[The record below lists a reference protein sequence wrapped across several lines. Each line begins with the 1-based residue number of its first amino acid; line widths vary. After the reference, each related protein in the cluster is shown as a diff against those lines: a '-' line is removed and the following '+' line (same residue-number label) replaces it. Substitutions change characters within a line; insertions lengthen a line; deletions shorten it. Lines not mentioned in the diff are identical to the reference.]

1 MTKVRSLS
9 LGEGTMRRAIQY
21 VLLGVATIGGS
32 VAPVRAD
39 VTAEQVREAIDRAV
53 AFLKRQQTPD
63 GSFRPGYEQQR
74 GGVTALCTLALLNA
88 GVAPDDEHV
97 RRALDYLEKIRPEK
111 TYVVSL
117 QTMAFAKADP
127 ERYRSQ
133 IARNVA
139 WLEKTQITRDDA
151 TRGAWSYPGRSGDPS
166 NSQFALLALHEAERM
181 GVRADAQTWRLAEK
195 YWKGIQKLD
204 GSWPYFTEQA
214 GPGIGSMTCAGISS
228 LVITSDKA
236 YEGNAGVDGDRIQC
250 CRSSESDDSRIQ
262 DGIRDGL
269 DWLGRNFAVGT
280 NPGRGDWHLFY
291 YLYGLERVGRLT
303 ARRFIGGHDWYR
315 EGAEALLRMK
325 GGAVTDHWVG
335 VSPDEQ
341 KSVIATSFALLFLSK
356 GRRPILLSKLKHGA
370 GDDWNAHRSDV
381 NNLTRYVETR
391 WEQDMTWQVVDLK
404 AATVEDLLE
413 SPVLYLCGREN
424 PVPRSAAA
432 QEETA
437 RKLRDY
443 LDRDGFL
450 FAEAYAGGTD
460 FDQGFRAFVNER
472 VFPEREYRLVPLPL
486 EHPIWRTAEAVDA
499 AYVRLLWGVE
509 FGCRTSLVYAPPDTS
524 ADGGPSL
531 SCLWE
536 LSRSG
541 RDQKF
546 QESVQKQIDAALSI
560 GNNVLAYATNQQL
573 KYKNPARPEP
583 LAGTARDQF
592 PRGRLYIAN
601 VRHMGGCD
609 AAPRA
614 LVTLLE
620 TAGRERNMRV
630 GAEKREVALTDAGLF
645 DYHLVFMHGRN
656 SFHLTDPEREKL
668 RTYVERGGMV
678 FANAIC
684 ASRYFTQSFRREMEA
699 TFPDRPLKPIP
710 QDDPLYSSSLYGGY
724 DLSTVTRRDP
734 GAGSRSGTLEPLLRK
749 LPPELEAIRV
759 GERYGVIFSPY
770 DLSCALERHDSP
782 ECPGYVREDA
792 ARIGLNVLLYSLQQ

>member
-1 MTKVRSLS
+1 MIRRTMLS
-9 LGEGTMRRAIQY
+9 A
-21 VLLGVATIGGS
+21 LLAVATIVGGG
-32 VAPVRAD
+32 APVRAD

-53 AFLKRQQTPD
+53 AYLQRQQQPD
-63 GSFRPGYEQQR
+63 GSFRPGYEQYR

-88 GVAPDDEHV
+88 GVAPDDV
-97 RRALDYLEKIRPEK
+97 DVKRALDYLEKIRPEK

-117 QTMAFAKADP
+117 QIMAFAKASP

-139 WLEKTQITRDDA
+139 WLEKTQITQDE
-151 TRGAWSYPGRSGDPS
+151 TRGAWSYPGLGRGDPS
-166 NSQFALLALHEAERM
+166 NSQFALLALHEAERL
-181 GVRADAQTWRLAEK
+181 GIRADAQTWRLAQQ
-195 YWKGIQKLD
+195 YWEGIQNPD
-204 GSWPYFTEQA
+204 GSWEYFRGQ
-214 GPGIGSMTCAGISS
+214 PIGSMTCAGISS

-236 YEGNAGVDGDRIQC
+236 QQGNAEVDGDQIRC
-250 CRSSESDDSRIQ
+250 CRPSESDSSRVQ
-262 DGIRDGL
+262 NGL

-280 NPGRGDWHLFY
+280 NPGRGKTHLLY

-335 VSPDEQ
+335 VSRDEQ
-341 KSVIATSFALLFLSK
+341 NPLVATSFALLFLSK
-356 GRRPILLSKLKHGA
+356 GRRPILLSKLKHGTE
-370 GDDWNAHRSDV
+370 DDWNRHQSDV
-381 NNLTRYVETR
+381 NNLTRYVESR

-413 SPVLYLCGREN
+413 SPVLYFCGREN
-424 PVPRSAAA
+424 PLPRSAAA
-432 QEETA
+432 QEEIA

-450 FAEAYAGGTD
+450 FAEAYGGGTD
-460 FDQGFRAFVNER
+460 FDQGFRKLIDER
-472 VFPEREYRLVPLPL
+472 VFPEREYRLVPLPP
-486 EHPIWRTAEAVDA
+486 EHPVWRTAEQVDA
-499 AYVRLLWGVE
+499 AYVRPLWGVE
-509 FGCRTSLVYAPPDTS
+509 FGCRTTVVYAPPDTS
-524 ADGGPSL
+524 PEGRPSL

-541 RDQKF
+541 RDQELR
-546 QESVQKQIDAALSI
+546 ESVQKQIDAGLSI
-560 GNNVLAYATNQQL
+560 GINVLAYATNQEL
-573 KYKNPARPEP
+573 RYKDPARPEP
-583 LAGTARDQF
+583 LAGTNRDQF
-592 PRGRLYIAN
+592 PRDRLFIAN
-601 VRHMGGCD
+601 LRHMGGCD

-620 TAGRERNMRV
+620 TAAGERNMRV
-630 GAEKREVALTDAGLF
+630 GAEKRQVALTEPGLF

-656 SFHLTDPEREKL
+656 SFHLTDVEREKL

-684 ASRYFTQSFRREMEA
+684 ASRYFEQAFRREMEA
-699 TFPDRPLKPIP
+699 AFPDRPLKPIP
-710 QDDPLYSSSLYGGY
+710 QDDPLYTTLYGGY

-734 GAGSRSGTLEPLLRK
+734 GAGSRNGTLTPILRK

-792 ARIGLNVLLYSLQQ
+792 ARIGLNVLLYSLLQ